1 MKYHFI
7 QASNNRKTGPI
18 PQTYTER
25 ASCPPSCP
33 QYRSSC
39 YAEDFHTR
47 LNWDKVPARG
57 TDLDGLLTAINRL
70 PKGQLWRHNVAGDLP
85 GDGET
90 IDPYALGQ
98 IVKANRGRKGFTYT
112 HKHSPDAIQW
122 AKHATDWGF
131 TVNLSADDVGP
142 RRPARRPWSP
152 SGRYRTDGHPKAQHH
167 TRRPPG
173 PNLPSS
179 DHRLHDVRT
188 LRTMPAG
195 RQTPDYRVSRPWHQ
209 GQASRQ
215 TRPPGN
221 PNRRSMTAPAP
232 ALRRGLSRELSRLQE
247 QNKC

>member
-7 QASNNRKTGPI
+7 QTSTNKKTGPI

-25 ASCPPSCP
+25 EILPTILPTIP
-33 QYRSSC
+33 
-39 YAEDFHTR
+39 
-47 LNWDKVPARG
+47 LVMLRG
-57 TDLDGLLTAINRL
+57 RL
-70 PKGQLWRHNVAGDLP
+70 PHPLK
-85 GDGET
+85 
-90 IDPYALGQ
+90 LGQ
-98 IVKANRGRKGFTYT
+98 STSARHRPGRAFNRYQPPAEGPIVAPQRSGRSARRRGDNRPLRTGPDRESQPRPQGLHLHTQAQPGRYPMGQARDRLGFYREPIRGRC
-112 HKHSPDAIQW
+112 
-122 AKHATDWGF
+122 
-131 TVNLSADDVGP
+131 
-142 RRPARRPWSP
+142 RARRPTRRPWPP

-173 PNLPSS
+173 PNLPSTN
-179 DHRLHDVRT
+179 DRLHDVRT

-209 GQASRQ
+209 GQASRP
-215 TRPPGN
+215 TRPPSN